1 MAHEQSQT
9 FTRWTDTVAEEVLT
23 RWESSG
29 LSCRAFCA
37 AHGESLKRLYRW
49 RRRLRP
55 RDRSTSGERA
65 PPSGFTLAVPS
76 PGVRVRLA
84 CGALIEV
91 DPGFDAHLLRQVL
104 AALC

>member
-1 MAHEQSQT
+1 MAHESSPSI
-9 FTRWTDTVAEEVLT
+9 TRWSDTVAEAALA
-23 RWESSG
+23 RWEASG

-37 AHGESLKRLYRW
+37 SSGVSLKRLYRW

-55 RDRSTSGERA
+55 RDPRGREAGASPG
-65 PPSGFTLAVPS
+65 GFALAVPS

-84 CGALIEV
+84 CGAQIEV
-91 DPGFDAHLLRQVL
+91 DPGFDAALLRQVL